1 MKKIKASLV
10 SIVVSSILTVGSFVL
25 VLIYLIIPLFYIYSE
40 DSEAIEFTMNLLVF
54 ILGVG
59 IFLPIFILSL
69 IALIVSI
76 IMFVKYRKQQ
86 LNKDIQETK

>member
-76 IMFVKYRKQQ
+76 IMFAKYRKQQ